1 MNWKNVT
8 KSIKDFLIGENMT
21 TELTAKDH
29 ADEVLE
35 AKIQAEIDTEDLIDD
50 ENEDGDDAEDSDIDS
65 SDEISNEISH
75 EDIMLVCEAEI
86 NSCEDHEQKTF
97 FTNIKKFYDGAS
109 CEEAKK
115 VIALQLNNK
124 VFKLR

>member
-50 ENEDGDDAEDSDIDS
+50 ETEDGRDAEDSDIDS
-65 SDEISNEISH
+65 SDEISHEEI
-75 EDIMLVCEAEI
+75 MNMCEAEI

-115 VIALQLNNK
+115 VIALQLNKK
-124 VFKLR
+124 VFKLK